1 MKSDNPPN
9 RGISPGRIEAI
20 RDRTRERG
28 FLTPFGPISV
38 VTMGG
43 HGNHLAVHHDP
54 GGSVRRPVPVL
65 SALLVGLLATSCSSG
80 GTTQVGAPAAS
91 GTAARAAGDL
101 SSPAAHAVKD
111 PASVHAN
118 ELGVVPVL
126 MYHQLTD
133 HPASVYDRTP
143 ADFRAE
149 LERLAREGYVPITA
163 AEFTSGRIDIPAG
176 AHPVVLTFDD
186 STNSQV
192 RLGADGNPVPDSA
205 LGILLDVARRH
216 PGFPAKATFFVNS
229 EPFSETGGKKAL
241 AWLTAHGFEIGNHTL
256 DHSNLRTMGADAV
269 QHEIA
274 GDLKEIRQLAP
285 GAAVVSFALPFGSM
299 PQPSSLAVRGTS
311 GGVAYQNRGVY
322 LVGANPSVSPFA
334 ASFDPTAIP
343 RIRSE
348 GATGEEAEFGST
360 AWLDKMAKNPERR
373 YTSDGN
379 PNTIAFPRSEASR
392 LAPAYRKQARAY

>member
-1 MKSDNPPN
+1 M
-9 RGISPGRIEAI
+9 
-20 RDRTRERG
+20 
-28 FLTPFGPISV
+28 
-38 VTMGG
+38 
-43 HGNHLAVHHDP
+43 
-54 GGSVRRPVPVL
+54 RRPVPVL

-80 GTTQVGAPAAS
+80 GATQAGSPAAS
-91 GTAARAAGDL
+91 GSAARPAGDAG
-101 SSPAAHAVKD
+101 SASAQAAKD

-118 ELGVVPVL
+118 ELGAVPVL
-126 MYHQLTD
+126 MYHQLTE

-149 LERLAREGYVPITA
+149 LERLASEGYVPITA

-192 RLGADGNPVPDSA
+192 RLGSDGQPAPDTA
-205 LGILLDVARRH
+205 LGILLDVAKRH
-216 PGFPAKATFFVNS
+216 PSFPARATFFVNS
-229 EPFSETGGKKAL
+229 EPFSETGGKQAL
-241 AWLTAHGFEIGNHTL
+241 AWLTAHGFEVGNHTM
-256 DHSNLRTMGADAV
+256 DHANLRTLGADEV

-274 GDLKEIRQLAP
+274 GDLKEIKQLAP
-285 GAAVVSFALPFGSM
+285 GATVTSFALPFGAM

-311 GGVAYQNRGVY
+311 QGVSYQHRGVY

-348 GATGEEAEFGST
+348 AATGEEAEYGST
-360 AWLDKMAKNPERR
+360 SWLDKLAKDPSNR

-379 PNTIAFPRSEASR
+379 PNTVAFPKSEESR
-392 LAPAYRKQARAY
+392 LAPAYRTQARAY

>member
-1 MKSDNPPN
+1 M
-9 RGISPGRIEAI
+9 
-20 RDRTRERG
+20 
-28 FLTPFGPISV
+28 
-38 VTMGG
+38 
-43 HGNHLAVHHDP
+43 
-54 GGSVRRPVPVL
+54 RRSVPVL
-65 SALLVGLLATSCSSG
+65 SALLVGLLATSCSG
-80 GTTQVGAPAAS
+80 GAATEAGAPAAT
-91 GTAARAAGDL
+91 GAGARPAGDVR
-101 SSPAAHAVKD
+101 SPAAQGAKD

-118 ELGVVPVL
+118 ELGAVPVM
-126 MYHQLTD
+126 MYHQLSD

-192 RLGADGNPVPDSA
+192 RLGADGQPVPDSS

-216 PGFPAKATFFVNS
+216 PGFRATGTFFVNDD
-229 EPFSETGGKKAL
+229 PFSATGGKKAL
-241 AWLTAHGFEIGNHTL
+241 SWLLAHGFEVGNHTL
-256 DHSNLRTMGADAV
+256 NHANLRSMGAAEV

-274 GDLKEIRQLAP
+274 DNLKAIKQLVPNAS
-285 GAAVVSFALPFGSM
+285 VVSLALPYGSM
-299 PQPSSLAVRGTS
+299 PQPGSLAVRGAS
-311 GGVAYQNRGVY
+311 AGVAYQNRGVY

-334 ASFDPTAIP
+334 ASFDASAIP

-348 GATGEEAEFGST
+348 GAHGEEAEYGST
-360 AWLDKMAKNPERR
+360 AWLDKLAKNPSGR
-373 YTSDGN
+373 YTSDGD
-379 PNTIAFPRSEASR
+379 PNTIAFPKSEESR